1 MEKITKYMGISW
13 IYIMGMSYGINVSKT
28 IGSTIPKITISVGG
42 IAINPYWWFIIAL
55 PSLLSII
62 MKYNG

>member
-1 MEKITKYMGISW
+1 
-13 IYIMGMSYGINVSKT
+13 MGMSYGINVSKT